1 MLNALVTNLAA
12 EGEAAN
18 NPLIPAWYDIIWSGF
33 WFLIILAVVWKVALP
48 RLTKMLDERS
58 AAIEGNIAKADEAQK
73 QAEAALEEYTRQLA
87 EARTE
92 AGEIREAAREDG
104 KKIIA
109 EAKETAASE
118 AARLT
123 ATAHTQIEAE
133 RQTALVSLR
142 SEVGSLALDL
152 AGGVVGRRSPTT
164 PARPPWSTA
173 SSPISKHPTFDRLR
187 SRAGSRN
194 GQRDRSGTRGIH
206 SDACRSEGRHPRDRA
221 RAVRGRA
228 GRGRIVSAER
238 RAGRPLGSDLGAA
251 ERRVRGVRAV
261 RLRGAGCPA
270 HRCRRTL
277 VERLRADRR
286 SRGARDPGGDHRRA
300 RRGHR
305 GRALRLLAGDRGE
318 PGARARARQ
327 PARGEDAKAAL
338 VERLLV
344 DASASAPTALI
355 VTSLVRQ
362 PRERRVRQLLSRAM
376 RIVSNQRGRLVA
388 TVHTATELSDA
399 QRTRLGQTLSQ
410 RYGGQVSL
418 NVVIDPSVVGGLR
431 VQIADD
437 VIDGSISARLAD
449 LRQKLAG

>member
-33 WFLIILAVVWKVALP
+33 WFIIILVVVWKVALP

-152 AGGVVGRRSPTT
+152 AGGVVGET
-164 PARPPWSTA
+164 
-173 SSPISKHPTFDRLR
+173 L
-187 SRAGSRN
+187 
-194 GQRDRSGTRGIH
+194 
-206 SDACRSEGRHPRDRA
+206 SDDA
-221 RAVRGRA
+221 RA
-228 GRGRIVSAER
+228 
-238 RAGRPLGSDLGAA
+238 AA
-251 ERRVRGVRAV
+251 VV
-261 RLRGAGCPA
+261 
-270 HRCRRTL
+270 
-277 VERLRADRR
+277 DRF
-286 SRGARDPGGDHRRA
+286 
-300 RRGHR
+300 
-305 GRALRLLAGDRGE
+305 
-318 PGARARARQ
+318 
-327 PARGEDAKAAL
+327 
-338 VERLLV
+338 
-344 DASASAPTALI
+344 
-355 VTSLVRQ
+355 
-362 PRERRVRQLLSRAM
+362 
-376 RIVSNQRGRLVA
+376 
-388 TVHTATELSDA
+388 
-399 QRTRLGQTLSQ
+399 
-410 RYGGQVSL
+410 
-418 NVVIDPSVVGGLR
+418 
-431 VQIADD
+431 
-437 VIDGSISARLAD
+437 LAD
-449 LRQKLAG
+449 LEASEKAAQ